1 MSTKDFN
8 LSRDEFRNITRCL
21 ENEEFRDLFADYC
34 KDLRDNRQQYE
45 EELAILEAERGYD
58 VKFLNPKPGYVIKT
72 VVDGKRKGFIN
83 VCQCELVQKPSIV
96 PGKYEHESKAV
107 QWNIPYAQSQ
117 PRRDYDNKR
126 IECIVYDVMFHPDSL
141 GLAARNDHFRKLLN
155 DTSLDAVEGA
165 FKVKLDRANL
175 RFPKLQY
182 KGTPSCTVMRNK
194 KPNFDS
200 LPKDELFDKL
210 LPPMPTPA
218 APTNNNINGSETKK
232 SKPND
237 GPKRGTVTEAQN
249 KENIQ
254 RSSARG
260 YTTPEYKIVQRRDVE
275 YEEMTHELDAKI
287 DVTIPRE
294 LKITITL
301 PLLKSAAECTLD
313 VTKATLYL
321 VSEKPAKY
329 KLELK
334 LPYEVRENEGTAQ
347 FNVDARTLTVTLP
360 VLRKRPITLQD
371 INRANAPEI
380 ANVGSTQVNQ
390 PTSGKLIEEIEETS
404 GGAPT
409 VANGSKSPANG
420 ITQPSVVEAPRKT
433 IFPKFS
439 VNKMENLFAFTL
451 NVRNVDPGTIELDS
465 RTDSV
470 HCRFSNVGNGFF
482 PCYYVF
488 FVRFPNAQVTEV
500 QHEEWD
506 NNLIIQVTLNTASV
520 ASYHAG
526 PNEHDTVEYSIM
538 EDITDKINKFGK
550 EIEDDSLCIAVVRQ
564 EKGAKARSGGLL
576 SIEITKKDI
585 DQQEEPL
592 EDAGGKVSRAEPPS
606 GTSVD
611 ECDDKE
617 PETEAQARAMLTA
630 KKNGRKKNKERSLSE
645 SFCDQLKVIVENEP
659 ATTGNPG
666 EPSVGKNA
674 SAGMSPASKAID
686 APDAKTRKFR
696 SVSECV
702 ESSESMPSLVRK
714 YKGILKRS
722 SYDRSISE
730 CSSVDDL
737 GTSVEMSLP
746 GSMGEECRKTVR
758 FNDAIRKQMFRSNTS
773 ILAMKKKSQK
783 KKELKRRAAARR
795 MSEGESTDND
805 EKELHHRDD
814 DDDDED
820 DNCLSSDQHDEKDAM
835 ENDSGVSFDSESG
848 DKEAA
853 VMHQAASKSRKNN
866 NNNKNS
872 KNNSSNNSNNNTN
885 NNKGPKSGNG
895 LKSGG
900 GQRRPSDSKNIEF
913 KSDMIFDIEM

>member
-45 EELAILEAERGYD
+45 EELAMLEAERGYD

-72 VVDGKRKGFIN
+72 VVDGKRKGFVN

-141 GLAARNDHFRKLLN
+141 GLAARNDHFRRLLN

-210 LPPMPTPA
+210 LPPMPT
-218 APTNNNINGSETKK
+218 NDNGSETKK
-232 SKPND
+232 SKPNE
-237 GPKRGTVTEAQN
+237 GPKRGTTVTEAKN
-249 KENIQ
+249 KENIK
-254 RSSARG
+254 RSSDRIDRSVG

-321 VSEKPAKY
+321 VSESPARY

-360 VLRKRPITLQD
+360 VLRKRTITLQD

-380 ANVGSTQVNQ
+380 ANAERKQGNQSTA
-390 PTSGKLIEEIEETS
+390 GKLIEEIEASS

-409 VANGSKSPANG
+409 KPQATG

-470 HCRFSNVGNGFF
+470 LCRFANVGNGFF

-506 NNLIIQVTLNTASV
+506 NNLIIQVTLSTASV

-526 PNEHDTVEYSIM
+526 PDEHETVEYSIM

-564 EKGAKARSGGLL
+564 EKGTKARAGGLL

-585 DQQEEPL
+585 DQQEE
-592 EDAGGKVSRAEPPS
+592 EDEGEEPRKDAEGGKVGRPEPPS

-617 PETEAQARAMLTA
+617 PETETQARAMVKA
-630 KKNGRKKNKERSLSE
+630 KKNGRKKNKERSLSD

-659 ATTGNPG
+659 ATTGTAG
-666 EPSVGKNA
+666 EPSVGKSA
-674 SAGMSPASKAID
+674 SPGMSPASKAID
-686 APDAKTRKFR
+686 APDAKTRKVR

-746 GSMGEECRKTVR
+746 GSMGEGECRKTVR

-848 DKEAA
+848 DKEVAA
-853 VMHQAASKSRKNN
+853 VIQHSASKNRKNN
-866 NNNKNS
+866 HKENKNS
-872 KNNSSNNSNNNTN
+872 KNCNNTNNNNN
-885 NNKGPKSGNG
+885 NNKGPKSG
-895 LKSGG
+895 KSGG
-900 GQRRPSDSKNIEF
+900 GQRRASDSKTIEF

>member
-21 ENEEFRDLFADYC
+21 ENEEFRDLFAEYC

-45 EELAILEAERGYD
+45 EELAILEGERGYD

-72 VVDGKRKGFIN
+72 VVDGQRKGFVN

-96 PGKYEHESKAV
+96 PGKYEHETKAV

-126 IECIVYDVMFHPDSL
+126 VECLVYDVMFHPDSL
-141 GLAARNDHFRKLLN
+141 GLAARNDHFRRLLN
-155 DTSLDAVEGA
+155 DTSLDAVEAA

-210 LPPMPTPA
+210 LPPMPSVPEA
-218 APTNNNINGSETKK
+218 NNGSESKK
-232 SKPND
+232 AKPND
-237 GPKRGTVTEAQN
+237 GAAKRGTTTEAKN
-249 KENIQ
+249 KENIK
-254 RSSARG
+254 RSSG
-260 YTTPEYKIVQRRDVE
+260 GKGELFYTTPVYKIVQRRDVE
-275 YEEMTHELDAKI
+275 YEELTNELDAKI

-301 PLLKSAAECTLD
+301 PLLKSANDCALD
-313 VTKATLYL
+313 VTRATLHL

-334 LPYEVRENEGTAQ
+334 LPYEVRENDGTAR
-347 FNVDARTLTVTLP
+347 FNVDERTLTVTLP
-360 VLRKRPITLQD
+360 VLRKRNITLQD
-371 INRANAPEI
+371 INRANAPETT
-380 ANVGSTQVNQ
+380 ANHSVVSAGS
-390 PTSGKLIEEIEETS
+390 KMIEELDTAAGRVPAVAS
-404 GGAPT
+404 AGGKPLGT
-409 VANGSKSPANG
+409 HPPAV
-420 ITQPSVVEAPRKT
+420 VVEAPKKT

-451 NVRNVDPGTIELDS
+451 NVRNVDPATIVLES
-465 RTDSV
+465 RNDSV

-488 FVRFPNAQVTEV
+488 FVRFPNAQVTDV

-506 NNLIIQVTLNTASV
+506 NNLIIQVTLGSASV
-520 ASYHAG
+520 SSYHAG
-526 PNEHDTVEYSIM
+526 PHEHDTVEYSIM
-538 EDITDKINKFGK
+538 EDITDKIDKFGK

-564 EKGAKARSGGLL
+564 EKGAKARAGGLL
-576 SIEITKKDI
+576 SIEITKKDAE
-585 DQQEEPL
+585 QQQPEP
-592 EDAGGKVSRAEPPS
+592 EDGGKRGRVELPS

-617 PETEAQARAMLTA
+617 PEAEQARAMLKA
-630 KKNGRKKNKERSLSE
+630 KKNARKKNKERSLSD
-645 SFCDQLKVIVENEP
+645 SCCDQLKVIVENEP
-659 ATTGNPG
+659 ATGGSAG
-666 EPSVGKNA
+666 EPSTKSATA
-674 SAGMSPASKAID
+674 SPGGAGLSPASKAID
-686 APDAKTRKFR
+686 APDAKTRKVR

-702 ESSESMPSLVRK
+702 ESESMPSFTRK

-758 FNDAIRKQMFRSNTS
+758 FNDAIRKQMFRSNSS
-773 ILAMKKKSQK
+773 ILAAKKKSQR
-783 KKELKRRAAARR
+783 KKEVKRRAAARR
-795 MSEGESTDND
+795 LSEGESTDND
-805 EKELHHRDD
+805 EKDLHRHNDGEDEDD
-814 DDDDED
+814 DD

-848 DKEAA
+848 DKDTAVLEAGD
-853 VMHQAASKSRKNN
+853 KNRKN
-866 NNNKNS
+866 
-872 KNNSSNNSNNNTN
+872 SNNSNNKSK
-885 NNKGPKSGNG
+885 KGPKSAVGP
-895 LKSGG
+895 KPSGG
-900 GQRRPSDSKNIEF
+900 QKRASNSKTIEF